1 MPVWTEKFIRKNE
14 YSRPGLKLKGV
25 RKLVLHWTANPGASA
40 ENHFKYFDQTII
52 QAKRYASS
60 HIFVDKNEAINIIPL
75 DEVAYHANDGTYRGV
90 PELKPNANFL
100 SIGVEMC
107 VEKDGTFHPNT
118 IARTEDVFVELCKK
132 FKLNPMKDIV
142 RHYDITHK
150 NCPAPWVKDFKAF
163 EDFKKRVQAKL
174 NQAVATS
181 TIASSNTQ
189 YYTVKPGDTLSGIA
203 TKYKTTVTALQ
214 KLNNIKNPNLIR
226 IGQKIRLK

>member
-1 MPVWTEKFIRKNE
+1 MAVWTEKFIHKNE

-25 RKLVLHWTANPGASA
+25 RKLVLHWTANPGALA
-40 ENHFKYFDQTII
+40 ENHFKYFDQTIV

-107 VEKDGTFHPNT
+107 VENDGSFHPNT

-132 FKLNPMKDIV
+132 FKLNPMEDIV

-150 NCPAPWVKDFKAF
+150 NCPAPWVKDSKAF

-174 NQAVATS
+174 NQAVATK
-181 TIASSNTQ
+181 TNTQ
-189 YYTVKPGDTLSGIA
+189 YYTVEPGDTLSEIA
-203 TKYKTTVTALQ
+203 VKYKTTVQNLVR
-214 KLNNIKNPNLIR
+214 LNNIKNPNLIYV
-226 IGQKIRLK
+226 GQKLKLK

>member
-1 MPVWTEKFIRKNE
+1 MAVWTEKFIHKNE

-25 RKLVLHWTANPGASA
+25 KKLVLHWTANPGASA
-40 ENHFKYFDQTII
+40 ANHFTYFDKTII
-52 QAKRYASS
+52 EKKSYASA
-60 HIFVDKNEAINIIPL
+60 HIVVDKNEAINIIPL

-107 VEKDGTFHPNT
+107 VEKNGTFHPDT

-132 FKLNPMKDIV
+132 FKLDPIKDIV

-150 NCPAPWVKDFKAF
+150 NCPAPWVKDSQKFI
-163 EDFKKRVQAKL
+163 DFKNRVKAKL
-174 NQAVATS
+174 NQTKSLTVTE
-181 TIASSNTQ
+181 SNTQ
-189 YYTVKPGDTLSGIA
+189 YYTVKPGDTLSEIA
-203 TKYKTTVTALQ
+203 AKYKTTVAALQ

-226 IGQKIRLK
+226 VGQKLRVK

>member
-1 MPVWTEKFIRKNE
+1 MSVWTEKFIRVNK

-25 RKLVLHWTANPGASA
+25 KKLVLHWTANPGASA
-40 ENHFKYFDQTII
+40 ANHFTYFDRTII
-52 QAKRYASS
+52 QAQRYASA

-107 VEKDGTFHPNT
+107 VEKDGTFHPDT
-118 IARTEDVFVELCKK
+118 ISRTEDVFVELCKT
-132 FKLNPMKDIV
+132 FKLDPIKDIV

-150 NCPAPWVKDFKAF
+150 NCPAPWVKDSKAF
-163 EDFKKRVQAKL
+163 EDFKQRVKAKMSPPKA
-174 NQAVATS
+174 NVS
-181 TIASSNTQ
+181 

-203 TKYKTTVTALQ
+203 AKNKTTVATLQ

-226 IGQKIRLK
+226 VGQKLRVK

>member
-1 MPVWTEKFIRKNE
+1 MSVWTEKFVRVNK

-25 RKLVLHWTANPGASA
+25 KKLVLHWTANPGAA
-40 ENHFKYFDQTII
+40 AANHFTYFDRTII
-52 QAKRYASS
+52 QAQRYASA

-90 PELKPNANFL
+90 PELKPNANLL

-107 VEKDGTFHPNT
+107 VEKDGTFHHDT

-132 FKLNPMKDIV
+132 FELDPIKDIV

-150 NCPAPWVKDFKAF
+150 NCPAPWVTDSKAF

-174 NQAVATS
+174 NN
-181 TIASSNTQ
+181 IA
-189 YYTVKPGDTLSGIA
+189 
-203 TKYKTTVTALQ
+203 
-214 KLNNIKNPNLIR
+214 NPNLIR
-226 IGQKIRLK
+226 VGQKLRVK

>member
-1 MPVWTEKFIRKNE
+1 MSVWTEKLIRVNN

-25 RKLVLHWTANPGASA
+25 KKLVLHWTANPGASA
-40 ENHFKYFDQTII
+40 ANHFTYFDRTII
-52 QAKRYASS
+52 QAQRYASA

-107 VEKDGTFHPNT
+107 VEKDGTFHPDT
-118 IARTEDVFVELCKK
+118 ISRTEDVFVELCKT
-132 FKLNPMKDIV
+132 FKLDPIKDIV

-150 NCPAPWVKDFKAF
+150 NCPAPWVKDSKAF
-163 EDFKKRVQAKL
+163 EDFKQRVKAKMSPPKA
-174 NQAVATS
+174 NVS
-181 TIASSNTQ
+181 

-203 TKYKTTVTALQ
+203 AKNKTTVATLQ
-214 KLNNIKNPNLIR
+214 KLNNIKNPNIIR
-226 IGQKIRLK
+226 VGQKIRIK